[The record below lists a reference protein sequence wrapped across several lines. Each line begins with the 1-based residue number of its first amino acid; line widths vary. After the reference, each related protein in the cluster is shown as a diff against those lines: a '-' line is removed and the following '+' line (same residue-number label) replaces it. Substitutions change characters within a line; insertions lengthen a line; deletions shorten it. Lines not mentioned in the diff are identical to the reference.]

1 MSSEIHKTFGP
12 LFERD
17 AAGLRGEGARPDRG
31 AVHVSPDPARRSR
44 VPDGREVHGRG
55 FVLRR
60 WSDQVGI
67 DLPLWPNLA
76 DYQERVLLRPSVI
89 EALDAERIPVRH
101 VFRHSA

>member
-1 MSSEIHKTFGP
+1 M
-12 LFERD
+12 
-17 AAGLRGEGARPDRG
+17 
-31 AVHVSPDPARRSR
+31 
-44 VPDGREVHGRG
+44 
-55 FVLRR
+55 LRR